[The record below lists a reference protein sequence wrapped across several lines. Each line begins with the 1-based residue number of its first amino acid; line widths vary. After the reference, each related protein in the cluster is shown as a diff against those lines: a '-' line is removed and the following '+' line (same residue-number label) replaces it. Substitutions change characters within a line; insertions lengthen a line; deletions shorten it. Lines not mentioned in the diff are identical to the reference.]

1 MSYQNQTDD
10 FATDINYKK
19 PDLLREYLDDEY
31 KIRPR
36 RQTRLSSPEQRRLT
50 TEIKRARFLGLLPYT
65 KDQTR

>member
-1 MSYQNQTDD
+1 MSYQNRTDD
-10 FATDINYKK
+10 FANDIDYKK
-19 PDLLREYLDDEY
+19 PDHLRSYLDDEY

-36 RQTRLSSPEQRRLT
+36 RQTKLSSPEQRRLT

>member
-1 MSYQNQTDD
+1 MSYQNSTD
-10 FATDINYKK
+10 FANDIDYKK